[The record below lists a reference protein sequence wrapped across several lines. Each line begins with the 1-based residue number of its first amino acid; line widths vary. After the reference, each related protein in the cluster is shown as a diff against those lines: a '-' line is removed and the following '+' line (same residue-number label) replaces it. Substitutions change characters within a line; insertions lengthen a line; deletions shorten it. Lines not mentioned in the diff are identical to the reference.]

1 MEYFILAK
9 NRELAAIPADRKLF
23 ETYQNLGYRFLEKTS
38 CCNEKAALAEA
49 KRKYGQNRKYKIV
62 AAMLFVFVAYWLY
75 FYTLLT

>member
-23 ETYQNLGYRFLEKTS
+23 ETYLNLGYRFLEKTS
-38 CCNEKAALAEA
+38 CCNEKLALAEA

-62 AAMLFVFVAYWLY
+62 AALLFVFVAYWLY